1 VITII
6 DIRTRQLKCEVSP
19 RFTRGDA
26 EAYYNEIDEF
36 AAQWLRNLIG
46 QA

>member
-1 VITII
+1 MITII

-26 EAYYNEIDEF
+26 EILIWGGY
-36 AAQWLRNLIG
+36 AAAIVGVVVSLLS
-46 QA
+46 

>member
-1 VITII
+1 MNRPI

-26 EAYYNEIDEF
+26 LVLTYGAY
-36 AAQWLRNLIG
+36 AAAIAGVVVSLLS
-46 QA
+46 